1 MGMEHWAWEH
11 PVEEAAVEEWDHRS
25 GRLWVGWGVWSL
37 QQGFGERMLWDRRWG
52 MSSGAICR
60 VRERQA
66 GSIGVVWGG
75 ATNLESLCEQG
86 THTQTTP
93 FLPLHST
100 FDFPLIR
107 RLNLTKAPHHLAA
120 LWLTYSVPFT
130 FAHCPAFLQGAWY
143 LENKLLKYLRIQASG
158 QRKQWHKLRPP
169 PPPPCKSSHT
179 SSATISFVQS
189 PNQHKH
195 CVEINYYTS
204 CFFPSSW
211 DLGDMGESQVYQE
224 QGGLADVTE
233 EVKILLGMGGKL
245 FIRNGRRREW
255 DIITQECR
263 SQIHRYFH

>member
-169 PPPPCKSSHT
+169 PPHTHLVKAVTQAQQQSALFSPPISTSIVLKST
-179 SSATISFVQS
+179 IIQAASSPAAGI
-189 PNQHKH
+189 
-195 CVEINYYTS
+195 
-204 CFFPSSW
+204 
-211 DLGDMGESQVYQE
+211 
-224 QGGLADVTE
+224 
-233 EVKILLGMGGKL
+233 
-245 FIRNGRRREW
+245 
-255 DIITQECR
+255 
-263 SQIHRYFH
+263 